1 MARRAVFLDRDGVLI
16 RDVHLLTHPR
26 QIELCASAPW
36 ALRQLHD
43 RGFLVVVVSN
53 QTVVARGLATEQDVE
68 TVHAS
73 IQKLLGGSDRTKVDR
88 FYFCPHHPSATL
100 HQYRASCDCRKPRP
114 GMLLQAAADLDLD
127 LAASYLVGDRISDI
141 VAGNRVGCRTV
152 LVKTGMHSKAPIESS
167 DGVTSLVEP
176 DYVCADVAEAVK
188 LILGFSPK

>member
-1 MARRAVFLDRDGVLI
+1 M
-16 RDVHLLTHPR
+16 
-26 QIELCASAPW
+26 
-36 ALRQLHD
+36 
-43 RGFLVVVVSN
+43 
-53 QTVVARGLATEQDVE
+53 
-68 TVHAS
+68 
-73 IQKLLGGSDRTKVDR
+73 
-88 FYFCPHHPSATL
+88 
-100 HQYRASCDCRKPRP
+100 
-114 GMLLQAAADLDLD
+114 DLD